1 MPVRTIITIDE
12 DKCDGCG
19 LCADACHE
27 GAIRIV
33 DGKAK
38 RVSETYCDGLG
49 DCIGEC
55 PRDAIRI
62 EERDAASFD
71 AKAVEAHLARARTAA
86 SPPAG
91 RGWPGSALRSF
102 EAAAPAISGGDV
114 PSQLRHWP
122 VQLML
127 VPPGAPFL
135 KDADLL
141 VTADCVP
148 FAAADYHQKYLAG
161 RAVIVGCPKLDDIQF
176 YYEKLKSILAEA
188 RPRSIT
194 VLRMEVP
201 CCGGIGQ
208 AVTRARNETVPDT
221 DLKMITIG
229 IRGDELRSEAIPPAV
244 AA

>member
-1 MPVRTIITIDE
+1 MGVRRIITVDE
-12 DKCDGCG
+12 DRCDGCG

-33 DGKAK
+33 EGKA
-38 RVSETYCDGLG
+38 RLVSETYCDGLG

-62 EERDAASFD
+62 EEREAAPFD
-71 AKAVEAHLARARTAA
+71 ANGVEAHLARATTAPTAA
-86 SPPAG
+86 
-91 RGWPGSALRSF
+91 RGCPGSTLRSF
-102 EAAAPAISGGDV
+102 EPPAPATSDGDA

-135 KDADLL
+135 KGADLL

-148 FAAADYHQKYLAG
+148 FATADYHRKYLAG
-161 RAVIVGCPKLDDIQF
+161 RSVIVGCPKLDDIQF
-176 YYEKLKSILAEA
+176 YYEKLKSILAES

-194 VLRMEVP
+194 VLCMEVP

-208 AVTRARNETVPDT
+208 AVTRARNDVAPDI
-221 DLKMITIG
+221 DLKIITIG
-229 IRGDELRSEAIPPAV
+229 VRGDELGSETIP
-244 AA
+244 